1 MAVGDAKESFSTV
14 FDPGD
19 IYGIRGGRNLSRANA
34 ALDEAA
40 QAAQDAAN
48 RNNALYRQYLDRVN
62 ANYGNQAGQYAQRVK
77 DLEDLK
83 PYDAGQFEYKNS
95 IEDFYS
101 KAANQRINKATNA
114 ITNSMAN
121 AGNMFSSDYTDALAA
136 KQQALASEEWDK
148 AFDRY
153 QQDRSR
159 ALSEFST
166 NANIGQQT
174 YSNMYNKNK
183 DLLGLSQNALD
194 NTTNAFG
201 SYIQGLASNNNM
213 LAQNQA
219 NIAQAKAANQMQNNK
234 SLLGKIFGSFVI
246 GILGLGP
253 ILTNLI

>member
-1 MAVGDAKESFSTV
+1 MGFGDIVSNV

-19 IYGIRGGRNLSRANA
+19 LFGYRGGKNVAAANA
-34 ALDEAA
+34 SLDEAYGNA
-40 QAAQDAAN
+40 EEAAN
-48 RNNALYRQYLDRVN
+48 KNSALYSQYMDKVKGAYGNEAANLDDRV
-62 ANYGNQAGQYAQRVK
+62 QA
-77 DLEDLK
+77 LENLT
-83 PYDAGQFEYKNS
+83 PYNAGQFSYGKD
-95 IEDFYS
+95 IDDFYS
-101 KAANQRINKATNA
+101 KFANQRKQQAMDS

-148 AFDRY
+148 AFNRY

-183 DLLGLSQNALD
+183 DLLGISQNAQD
-194 NTTNAFG
+194 NILNAFG
-201 SYIQGLASNNNM
+201 AYTQGLANNNSM
-213 LAQNQA
+213 LAQNAA
-219 NIAQAKAANQMQNNK
+219 NVAQAKAANNMSLNK
-234 SLLGKIFGSFVI
+234 SLIGKLFGSFVI

>member
-1 MAVGDAKESFSTV
+1 MELLDVVSNV

-19 IYGIRGGRNLSRANA
+19 VFGYRGGKNVDAANN
-34 ALDEAA
+34 ALDEAYGKA
-40 QAAQDAAN
+40 EDAASQ
-48 RNNALYRQYLDRVN
+48 NNALYRQYMDKVNNAYGGEAGKLGGRV
-62 ANYGNQAGQYAQRVK
+62 QA
-77 DLEDLK
+77 LEELT
-83 PYDAGQFEYKNS
+83 PYDAGQFDYDKS

-159 ALSEFST
+159 ALNEFST

-174 YSNMYNKNK
+174 YSNLYNKNK
-183 DLLGLSQNALD
+183 DLLGISQNAQD
-194 NTTNAFG
+194 NTLNALG
-201 SYIQGLASNNNM
+201 AYTQGLANNNSM
-213 LAQNQA
+213 LAQNAAQ
-219 NIAQAKAANQMQNNK
+219 IAQAKAANRMSQNK
-234 SLLGKIFGSFVI
+234 SLLGKIFG
-246 GILGLGP
+246 
-253 ILTNLI
+253 